1 MIVNAYAAAALAGP
15 RPVGRSSPE
24 WDPAPPPARATAE
37 AASVRAVGAKP
48 ANWFATLSA
57 DDPSLY
63 SYLLALRFGIVN
75 LIAFA
80 LLGAA
85 WLQGWLT
92 SLVITDTTHLVAAIT
107 GVFVVGLVLCARIAL
122 QLSGE
127 LNQVKARHPRPGS
140 RVAGYLEAIAGH
152 DGQSRAILASTLKLK
167 LASRITAVRH
177 LANSLVI
184 LGLIG
189 TVIGFIMAL
198 SGVDPDAAADVS
210 SIGPMVSTLIDGMS
224 VALYTTLV
232 GAVLNVWLMLNYRL
246 LEGGTVRLLTAIVE
260 LGERRA

>member
-1 MIVNAYAAAALAGP
+1 VNTSAAITLDPSRRLAAATP
-15 RPVGRSSPE
+15 TGR
-24 WDPAPPPARATAE
+24 TM
-37 AASVRAVGAKP
+37 GADRDGLKG
-48 ANWFATLSA
+48 WFAALSA

-63 SYLLALRFGIVN
+63 SYLLALRFGMVN

-85 WLQGWLT
+85 WFQGWLT
-92 SLVITDTTHLVAAIT
+92 NLVIADTTHLVAAIT
-107 GVFVVGLVLCARIAL
+107 GVFVVGLTMCARAAL

-127 LNQVKARHPRPGS
+127 LNQVRARHPRSSS
-140 RVAGYLEAIAGH
+140 RVAGHLASIAGR

-167 LASRITAVRH
+167 LASRIATVRH
-177 LANSLVI
+177 IANSLVI

-189 TVIGFIMAL
+189 TVIGFIIAL
-198 SGVDPDAAADVS
+198 GGVNPEAAADVS

-232 GAVLNVWLMLNYRL
+232 GSVLSVWLMLNYRL
-246 LEGGTVRLLTAIVE
+246 VESGTVRLLTAIVE
-260 LGERRA
+260 LGERRG